1 MKKIYSFILT
11 IACIASVNAQFTLTK
26 AANDPVFGDHFN
38 RKEYDS
44 LGVVPK
50 NTGTNQVWNF
60 SGYPQNANVLNTTFT
75 TVATAPNGANYVG
88 ATIVEMD
95 GTGVNAYYKST
106 ATGYELVGAE
116 NASISYNYTNTAY
129 AWDWPTSY
137 GYTNTDTYAG
147 TCASGATPGTSSGT
161 VTTNASGTG
170 TLTLPNGVVLTNVLQ
185 VIVVNDFVLS
195 FAGGA
200 FVLNI
205 HAVDYDYF
213 HASQKFPVMTVNYSS
228 ANGSVPTGKIR
239 VNDLVLTGVNDLNF
253 DASFSIFPN
262 PAKDHFSVKLSNA
275 TNEKC
280 ETEIFN
286 AMGELVSSV
295 DLGNNATI
303 QENISISELS
313 AGIYMVKTS
322 LGNKVSVR
330 KLIIE

>member
-1 MKKIYSFILT
+1 MKKIYSFIL
-11 IACIASVNAQFTLTK
+11 AVASLTTVHAQFTLTK
-26 AANDPVFGDHFN
+26 ASNDPVFGDHFN

-44 LGVVPK
+44 VGVVPK

-75 TVATAPNGANYVG
+75 TVATATNGASYAG

-95 GTGVNAYYKST
+95 GAGANTYYKST

-116 NASISYNYTNTAY
+116 NTSISYNYTNTAY

-137 GYTNTDTYAG
+137 GYSNTDTYAG

-170 TLTLPNGVVLTNVLQ
+170 TLTLPNGVALSNVLQ
-185 VIVVNDFVLS
+185 VTIVNNFSLS

-205 HAVDYDYF
+205 YAVDYNYF
-213 HASQKFPVMTVNYSS
+213 HASQKFPVLTVSYSS
-228 ANGSVPTGKIR
+228 ANGSPLNGKIR
-239 VNDLVLTGVNDLNF
+239 VNDMVLTGINAWNS

-262 PAKDHFSVKLSNA
+262 PAKNSFSVKLANA
-275 TNEKC
+275 NREACNLEVMNT
-280 ETEIFN
+280 
-286 AMGELVSSV
+286 MGALIRTV
-295 DLGNNATI
+295 DLGNAS
-303 QENISISELS
+303 EISENVSVSGL
-313 AGIYMVKTS
+313 APGVYMVKTS

-330 KLIIE
+330 KLIVE